1 MSRIDVGEAIEI
13 PADVRELIES
23 KRQDTHYLA
32 YQWEEWQDQVLK
44 EYWPVRKEKGL
55 TVNAIISVLS
65 SRGRPVTENTV
76 RKRLYQLGL

>member
-1 MSRIDVGEAIEI
+1 MSGIDVGEAIEI

-23 KRQDTHYLA
+23 KRQDIHYLA
-32 YQWEEWQDQVLK
+32 YRWEAWQDQVLR

-55 TVNAIISVLS
+55 TVNAMVSVLS
-65 SRGRPVTENTV
+65 SRGKPVTVNTV